1 MEKIE
6 LSPSEAITA
15 LGWKKSKVYYWIS
28 TGKFETVERM
38 DGQKIVI
45 STEDFERLKKSN
57 FYENDENF
65 ENLQNSSINFEK
77 FQKNQ
82 AQNDTKLY
90 RNESKSFNLE
100 QFEFMQNALET
111 VKQIHQSSLQTYSYN
126 VKLLTDGQNHLEE
139 ENLKLKSECKS
150 VEEKLKQS
158 ELEKTELSRKFE
170 LEKKEQIRNFKKVG
184 IVQKSIIS
192 VLTIS
197 LLISLVL
204 FFTNLSSLKKV
215 EKDLESEKVQNAE
228 LVKKHSELVAK
239 QTKQNKTTR
248 RYR

>member
-6 LSPSEAITA
+6 LSPSEAISA

-45 STEDFERLKKSN
+45 SVEDFERLKKTT
-57 FYENDENF
+57 FYESDENF
-65 ENLQNSSINFEK
+65 ENFQNSSTNYEK
-77 FQKNQ
+77 VQNNHF
-82 AQNDTKLY
+82 QNDTKLY
-90 RNESKSFNLE
+90 RNESKSFNSE

-139 ENLKLKSECKS
+139 ENLKLKSEYKS

-158 ELEKTELSRKFE
+158 ESEKMEISKKYE
-170 LEKKEQIRNFKKVG
+170 IEKREQLRTFKKVG

-192 VLTIS
+192 VLTIL

-204 FFTNLSSLKKV
+204 LFTNLNSLKKT
-215 EKDLESEKVQNAE
+215 ENDLELQKVQNAE
-228 LVKKHSELVAK
+228 LIEKNAK
-239 QTKQNKTTR
+239 LIKTNTNKSR
-248 RYR
+248 NYRK

>member
-6 LSPSEAITA
+6 LSPSEAISA

-45 STEDFERLKKSN
+45 STEDFERLKKSS

-65 ENLQNSSINFEK
+65 ENFSNSSINYEK
-77 FQKNQ
+77 VQNSKF
-82 AQNDTKLY
+82 QNDTKVY
-90 RNESKSFNLE
+90 KNDSKSFTSE

-139 ENLKLKSECKS
+139 ENINLKSEFKS
-150 VEEKLKQS
+150 VEEKLKQV
-158 ELEKTELSRKFE
+158 ELEKTELSEKFE
-170 LEKKEQIRNFKKVG
+170 TEKREQIRNFRKVG

-192 VLTIS
+192 VLTIL

-204 FFTNLSSLKKV
+204 FFTNLNSLKQVENDLEAQKV
-215 EKDLESEKVQNAE
+215 ENTELVQKVQK
-228 LVKKHSELVAK
+228 LS
-239 QTKQNKTTR
+239 TKR
-248 RYR
+248 R

>member
-45 STEDFERLKKSN
+45 SAEDFERLKKSN
-57 FYENDENF
+57 FYESDENF
-65 ENLQNSSINFEK
+65 ENFSNGSTNFEK
-77 FQKNQ
+77 FQNNRV
-82 AQNDTKLY
+82 QNDTKLY
-90 RNESKSFNLE
+90 KNDSKSFTSE

-139 ENLKLKSECKS
+139 ENLKLKSEYKS

-158 ELEKTELSRKFE
+158 ELEKTELSEKFE
-170 LEKKEQIRNFKKVG
+170 TEKREQIRNFKKVG
-184 IVQKSIIS
+184 IVQKSVIS
-192 VLTIS
+192 VLITM

-204 FFTNLSSLKKV
+204 VFTNLNSLKKV
-215 EKDLESEKVQNAE
+215 EKALELEKAQNA
-228 LVKKHSELVAK
+228 ELVAK
-239 QTKQNKTTR
+239 QTELIAKQSKQIR
-248 RYR
+248 RK

>member
-6 LSPSEAITA
+6 LSPSEAISA

-45 STEDFERLKKSN
+45 SVEDFERLKKN
-57 FYENDENF
+57 AFYENDENY
-65 ENLQNSSINFEK
+65 ENFSNSSANFEK
-77 FQKNQ
+77 VQNNHF
-82 AQNDTKLY
+82 QNDTKVY
-90 RNESKSFNLE
+90 KNDSKSFTSE

-139 ENLKLKSECKS
+139 ENLKLKSEFKS

-158 ELEKTELSRKFE
+158 ELEKTELSKKFE

-184 IVQKSIIS
+184 IVQKIIIS
-192 VLTIS
+192 VLTI
-197 LLISLVL
+197 LFLISLVL
-204 FFTNLSSLKKV
+204 IFTNMNSLKKV
-215 EKDLESEKVQNAE
+215 EKALEVQKLENTELTQKVQK
-228 LVKKHSELVAK
+228 LS
-239 QTKQNKTTR
+239 TKR
-248 RYR
+248 R

>member
-45 STEDFERLKKSN
+45 SAEDFERLKKSN

-65 ENLQNSSINFEK
+65 ENFSNSSTNYEK
-77 FQKNQ
+77 VQNNKF
-82 AQNDTKLY
+82 QNDTKVY
-90 RNESKSFNLE
+90 RNDSKSFSSE

-139 ENLKLKSECKS
+139 ENLKLKSEYKS
-150 VEEKLKQS
+150 VEEKLKQT
-158 ELEKTELSRKFE
+158 ELEKTELSKKFE
-170 LEKKEQIRNFKKVG
+170 KEKREQIRNFKKVG
-184 IVQKSIIS
+184 FVQKSVII
-192 VLTIS
+192 VLTIL

-204 FFTNLSSLKKV
+204 FFTNLNSLKNI
-215 EKDLESEKVQNAE
+215 EKALESEKVQNAE
-228 LVKKHSELVAK
+228 LVKKQSELVQK
-239 QTKQNKTTR
+239 VQKLSTKR
-248 RYR
+248 R

>member
-6 LSPSEAITA
+6 LSPSEAIAA

-45 STEDFERLKKSN
+45 SAEDFERLKKN
-57 FYENDENF
+57 AFYENDENF
-65 ENLQNSSINFEK
+65 DNFSNGSGNFEK
-77 FQKNQ
+77 FQNNKV
-82 AQNDTKLY
+82 QNDTKVY
-90 RNESKSFNLE
+90 RNDLKSFSSE

-126 VKLLTDGQNHLEE
+126 VKLLTDGNNHLEE
-139 ENLKLKSECKS
+139 ENLKLKSEFKS

-158 ELEKTELSRKFE
+158 ELEKTELSEKFE
-170 LEKKEQIRNFKKVG
+170 TEKREQIRNFRKVG

-192 VLTIS
+192 VLTIL

-204 FFTNLSSLKKV
+204 VFTNLNSLKKV
-215 EKDLESEKVQNAE
+215 ENDLEVQKAENTELVQKVQK
-228 LVKKHSELVAK
+228 LS
-239 QTKQNKTTR
+239 TKR
-248 RYR
+248 R

>member
-57 FYENDENF
+57 FYESDENF
-65 ENLQNSSINFEK
+65 ENFQNSSTNFEK
-77 FQKNQ
+77 FQNNQ
-82 AQNDTKLY
+82 VQNDTKLY
-90 RNESKSFNLE
+90 RNESKSFNSE

-139 ENLKLKSECKS
+139 ENLKLKSEYKS

-158 ELEKTELSRKFE
+158 ESEKMEISKKFE
-170 LEKKEQIRNFKKVG
+170 LEKREQIRNFNKVG
-184 IVQKSIIS
+184 FVQKSIIS
-192 VLTIS
+192 VLTIL

-204 FFTNLSSLKKV
+204 FFTNLNSLKKI
-215 EKDLESEKVQNAE
+215 KNDLELEKVQNAE
-228 LVKKHSELVAK
+228 LVKKHSELIQKVQK
-239 QTKQNKTTR
+239 LSTKR
-248 RYR
+248 R